1 MSLSDYV
8 NDDKDDA
15 DDHLHFN
22 PNTKFVCL
30 LQYSNWFQ
38 SGKTK
43 KNESFPQET
52 NTWSRSIDI
61 LSHFNVVVV
70 VVDDKV

>member
-22 PNTKFVCL
+22 PNTKSVCL

-38 SGKTK
+38 SGKKTK
-43 KNESFPQET
+43 V
-52 NTWSRSIDI
+52 SRKKQI
-61 LSHFNVVVV
+61 L
-70 VVDDKV
+70 DPEA